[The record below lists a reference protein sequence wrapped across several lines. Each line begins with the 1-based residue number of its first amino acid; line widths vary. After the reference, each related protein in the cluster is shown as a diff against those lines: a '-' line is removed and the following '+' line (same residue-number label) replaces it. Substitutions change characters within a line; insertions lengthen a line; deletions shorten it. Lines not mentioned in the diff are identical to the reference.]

1 MPATT
6 PTVRVAQ
13 FRAEQAREVLPMAR
27 DNQDGA
33 VIAACLRVLDGWRF
47 ARRVSRADM
56 DLVEAFAPTG
66 D

>member
-33 VIAACLRVLDGWRF
+33 VIAACLRVLEGWLLG
-47 ARRVSRADM
+47 RRVGRGDIE
-56 DLVEAFAPTG
+56 LVEAFAPERA
-66 D
+66 